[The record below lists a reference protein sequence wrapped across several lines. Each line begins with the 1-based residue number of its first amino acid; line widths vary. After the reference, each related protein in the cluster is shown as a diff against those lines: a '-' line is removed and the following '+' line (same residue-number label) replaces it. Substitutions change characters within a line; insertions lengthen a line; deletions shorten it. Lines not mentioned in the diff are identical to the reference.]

1 MIRAYS
7 GVYSEEAGS
16 FDYYY
21 YYYSSDGVKKF
32 LQLCI
37 QESDIP
43 EGNDYTEVINY
54 LHRLF
59 YSVKGTLKV
68 FDYMKEYLGIP
79 FVGDIVYTVNEIR
92 FEISEITT
100 LDMSIYIKY
109 MKEFLSRLLYYNDLK
124 SSIDVMNLIISGSI
138 SNSLATGML
147 GYKQYKPEI
156 IE

>member
-1 MIRAYS
+1 
-7 GVYSEEAGS
+7 
-16 FDYYY
+16 
-21 YYYSSDGVKKF
+21 
-32 LQLCI
+32 
-37 QESDIP
+37 
-43 EGNDYTEVINY
+43 
-54 LHRLF
+54 
-59 YSVKGTLKV
+59 VKGTLKV